1 MNAHAKQQNIIHKI
15 LNIQN
20 EHTLDLINE
29 TIESQKSIDFTN
41 EFKPMS
47 IEEFKMRIDN
57 SIDDYYNDRLIEAEE
72 LEKEI
77 EKWV

>member
-1 MNAHAKQQNIIHKI
+1 MNIQAKQLNIVRKI
-15 LNIQN
+15 LNTKN
-20 EHTLDLINE
+20 ENTLDLINE

-47 IEEFKMRIDN
+47 IEEFKMRINN
-57 SIDDYYNDRLIEAEE
+57 SIDDYYNDRLIDAED

-77 EKWV
+77 EEWV